1 MCRCYSYD
9 FKRSTSS
16 SPPNQQPIE
25 QGPPPQQEQNSSP
38 PSYAIA
44 PETITLLQSSQ
55 LTEAQFRDLSV
66 IVLQKAAEK
75 KASATSA
82 LDRPPTPSAPLL
94 SELSSTASSA
104 PSPS

>member
-1 MCRCYSYD
+1 MCRCYSCD

-25 QGPPPQQEQNSSP
+25 QGPPPQQEQNSSS
-38 PSYAIA
+38 PSYAVA

-55 LTEAQFRDLSV
+55 LTEAQFP
-66 IVLQKAAEK
+66 
-75 KASATSA
+75 
-82 LDRPPTPSAPLL
+82 LDRPPTPSAPPL

>member
-1 MCRCYSYD
+1 MCRCYSCD

-25 QGPPPQQEQNSSP
+25 QGPPPQQEQNSSS
-38 PSYAIA
+38 PSYAVA

-55 LTEAQFRDLSV
+55 LTETQFRDLSV
-66 IVLQKAAEK
+66 TVLQKAAEK

-82 LDRPPTPSAPLL
+82 LDRPPTPSAILHQI
-94 SELSSTASSA
+94 SH
-104 PSPS
+104 